1 MADKTDKHAVPGERI
16 AKVIARAGL
25 ASRRE
30 AEAWIAAGRVSVNDA
45 VITSPALN
53 VSPSDRISVD
63 GTPLRAHERTRLFLY
78 HKPRGLV
85 TTHSDPQG
93 RDTIFGTLPKGLPR
107 VISVGRLDINT
118 EGLLLLTNDGGLAR
132 VLELPATG
140 WLRRYRVRALGRVR
154 QETLDKLREG
164 VSVDGIRY
172 GSIDATLDR
181 EQGANIWLTVGI
193 REGKN
198 REVRKVL
205 ENLGLRVNRL
215 IRVAFGPFDLGEL
228 EDGAVKEVETAE
240 LQAKLG
246 EQIIAA
252 SGADL
257 EAPLHAEESAMR
269 RHPEAGDRARSPR
282 QTTVERPTGLR
293 FHARQ
298 GRQNHGPK
306 PTGRQFNK
314 KGQRRDR
321 SGGPRPSRPK

>member
-1 MADKTDKHAVPGERI
+1 
-16 AKVIARAGL
+16 
-25 ASRRE
+25 
-30 AEAWIAAGRVSVNDA
+30 
-45 VITSPALN
+45 
-53 VSPSDRISVD
+53 
-63 GTPLRAHERTRLFLY
+63 
-78 HKPRGLV
+78 
-85 TTHSDPQG
+85 
-93 RDTIFGTLPKGLPR
+93 
-107 VISVGRLDINT
+107 
-118 EGLLLLTNDGGLAR
+118 
-132 VLELPATG
+132 
-140 WLRRYRVRALGRVR
+140 VR

-205 ENLGLRVNRL
+205 ENLGLKVNRL
-215 IRVAFGPFDLGEL
+215 IRVAFGPFDLGEV

-240 LQAKLG
+240 LRAKLG
-246 EQIIAA
+246 EQIVSA
-252 SGADL
+252 SGADF
-257 EAPLHAEESAMR
+257 EAPLHAEEPAMR
-269 RHPEAGDRARSPR
+269 QPEARDRARSPR
-282 QTTVERPTGLR
+282 QTTVERPTRLP

-306 PTGRQFNK
+306 PTGRRFNK